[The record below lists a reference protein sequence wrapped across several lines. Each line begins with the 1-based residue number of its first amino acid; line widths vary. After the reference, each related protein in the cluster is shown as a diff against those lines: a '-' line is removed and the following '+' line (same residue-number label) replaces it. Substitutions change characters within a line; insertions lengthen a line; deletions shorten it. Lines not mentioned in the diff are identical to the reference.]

1 MLRSGSSTF
10 IPKDTCQTGT
20 PPIRSP
26 NRILYTT
33 KVIIGGHL
41 NQQKFLYEVIAQIE
55 DILYDIEF
63 DLTRDSV
70 IYSKTKDLLSFV
82 ENYQEENE

>member
-1 MLRSGSSTF
+1 MN
-10 IPKDTCQTGT
+10 Q
-20 PPIRSP
+20 
-26 NRILYTT
+26 NQ
-33 KVIIGGHL
+33 
-41 NQQKFLYEVIAQIE
+41 QQKFLYEIIAQIE
-55 DILYDIEF
+55 DILYDIEY

>member
-1 MLRSGSSTF
+1 
-10 IPKDTCQTGT
+10 
-20 PPIRSP
+20 
-26 NRILYTT
+26 
-33 KVIIGGHL
+33 L
-41 NQQKFLYEVIAQIE
+41 NQQKFLYETIAQIE

>member
-1 MLRSGSSTF
+1 M
-10 IPKDTCQTGT
+10 
-20 PPIRSP
+20 
-26 NRILYTT
+26 
-33 KVIIGGHL
+33 
-41 NQQKFLYEVIAQIE
+41 NQHKFLYEVVAQIE
-55 DILYDIEF
+55 DILYDIEY